1 MSELIT
7 GAYGQDWTT
16 GVLAEH
22 LPSDANL
29 RVIASGRLIALV
41 PSAYKMLDT
50 VPVLCG
56 EIVPIHTEDGTI
68 DGRCGLPVHGIDGF
82 ACPGHQEA
90 IMAYRNAPED
100 GWFDE
105 DCF

>member
-1 MSELIT
+1 MFNT
-7 GAYGQDWTT
+7 GCYGQDWTQ

-22 LPSDANL
+22 LPAGVDCK
-29 RVIASGRLIALV
+29 VTASGRLVALRPV
-41 PSAYKMLDT
+41 EGRKMLEA

-56 EIVPIHTEDGTI
+56 EVVPIHTEDGTI
-68 DGRCGLPVHGIDGF
+68 SGRCGLPVHGIDGF

-100 GWFDE
+100 GWYDE